1 MSLFGSPDIEKL
13 KANRNVNG
21 LCKALTHRDPKVRMA
36 AGRALGDLGDAQ
48 AVNSLATALQDKD
61 KYFRLVIAEALGRIG
76 DGKTVEPL
84 ITALRDEDQDVR
96 RTAAKL
102 LGESGDAKAVDPLV
116 TAFQDKDKFF
126 RLVIAEALGRIGGA
140 KAVEQLIAALRDKDQ
155 DVRQTAAK
163 LLGESG
169 DAKAVDPLV
178 AFLRDDNQR
187 KNRQIAADALDLL
200 GWHPGLDETGAW
212 YWITRNNLDN
222 CAPIGVAAVSPLM
235 TFIKETADQ
244 EAKLRAEK
252 ILEQMGSQ
260 IVDML
265 IPFLKDNDF
274 SGWIVCGTAARL
286 LGTFGVARSLEPL
299 IQALEESR
307 VPSRD
312 LAQGDILCAL
322 EQFGAA
328 CPIAPFIR
336 ALTLKYDHTRAE
348 AARILGNRGDVAAVE
363 PLIGSL
369 EDEYYAVRT
378 SATVALGQLGD
389 ARAVQPL
396 IRLLGDKDEYVRNTT
411 ADALSKFGEKPLAQA
426 VVNALSGNPQA
437 VIALDDSR
445 AVEPLIHA
453 LHVGELDLIIKA
465 TDALGQMGSSAVDP
479 LIDTLKS
486 ERVFYG
492 RSSVATALGVLGDT
506 RAVEPLIKALSDY
519 DKGVRAE
526 AADALGKIGDARAI
540 EPLIAGIKDNDY
552 KFHEQA
558 IGALVQLGTPAVEPL
573 IVALGDENDFVREV
587 AAKTLRQIGDS
598 RAVEP
603 LIAALSDSSYHVRK
617 SAAAGLGNIGDS
629 RAVEPLIALLKDGVT
644 DVYKAAV
651 SALGQIGD
659 ARAVEPLI
667 GQIGKTSFFIT
678 GDVVAEA
685 LGRIGDSRAVEPI
698 ASAIK
703 EMDEYATAGFVRT
716 LGKIGG
722 ARAADILLE
731 LLNSPDSGIREAAI
745 EALGTLGDKRAEEP
759 LLTILISDIKGLET
773 SLKVE
778 QLASLNALVKFGGKR
793 TVNAIKAAI
802 PHFLSGSSYDA
813 LDAALL
819 NLEGTPKT
827 YNIRCWVETI
837 SPQQIPAMF
846 PLEATA
852 KVLVSGLKIAFGYV
866 FASPLNALD
875 RATQIGLFQTISTEN
890 TMDPAFIHF
899 RGIES
904 ITGNF
909 SSGETID
916 QLYYDTISPDV
927 IFTINLIFENHEKGT
942 TLKLTIMA
950 DSAYGEANPEETLA
964 LYNSIVEGSQCYYSL
979 PWE

>member
-1 MSLFGSPDIEKL
+1 MSLFGPPDIEKL

-84 ITALRDEDQDVR
+84 IAALRDEDQDVR
-96 RTAAKL
+96 QTAAKL

-126 RLVIAEALGRIGGA
+126 RLVIADALGRIGGA
-140 KAVEQLIAALRDKDQ
+140 KAVEPLIAALRDEDQ

-187 KNRQIAADALDLL
+187 KNRQIAADALDLH

-244 EAKLRAEK
+244 EAELRAEK

-274 SGWIVCGTAARL
+274 SGWKVCSTAARL
-286 LGTFGVARSLEPL
+286 LGTFGDTCSLEPL
-299 IQALEESR
+299 IQALEESDNL
-307 VPSRD
+307 VHVH
-312 LAQGDILCAL
+312 ILRSL
-322 EQFGAA
+322 EQFGTA

-336 ALTLKYDHTRAE
+336 ALTLKNDARAE
-348 AARILGNRGDVAAVE
+348 AARILGNRGDVAAVGS
-363 PLIGSL
+363 LIGSL
-369 EDEYYAVRT
+369 EDENYSVRGNV
-378 SATVALGQLGD
+378 AVALGQLGD

-396 IRLLGDKDEYVRNTT
+396 IRLLGDKNEYIRNTT
-411 ADALSKFGEKPLAQA
+411 ADVLSKFGEKPLAEA
-426 VVNALSGNPQA
+426 VVSALSGSPQA

-453 LHVGELDLIIKA
+453 LHAHESGLRINA
-465 TDALGQMGSSAVDP
+465 TDALGQMRDSAVDP

-486 ERVFYG
+486 GNFSARY
-492 RSSVATALGVLGDT
+492 SAATALGVLCDT
-506 RAVEPLIKALSDY
+506 RAVEPLIKAFSDS
-519 DKGVRAE
+519 DKGVRA
-526 AADALGKIGDARAI
+526 AAAGALGEIGDTRAI
-540 EPLIAGIKDNDY
+540 EPLIAGIKDNDSNFS
-552 KFHEQA
+552 KQA
-558 IGALVQLGTPAVEPL
+558 IDALVQIGTPAVEPL
-573 IVALGDENDFVREV
+573 IAALGDKNDSIRE
-587 AAKTLRQIGDS
+587 AAAETLRQIGDS
-598 RAVEP
+598 RSVEP
-603 LIAALSDSSYHVRK
+603 LIAALSDSSYRVRK
-617 SAAAGLGNIGDS
+617 SATVGLGNIGDARS
-629 RAVEPLIALLKDGVT
+629 VEPLIALLKDGVT
-644 DVYKAAV
+644 DVRKAAV

-659 ARAVEPLI
+659 ARAVEP
-667 GQIGKTSFFIT
+667 
-678 GDVVAEA
+678 
-685 LGRIGDSRAVEPI
+685 I

-703 EMDEYATAGFVRT
+703 EMSEYQTDPFVRA
-716 LGKIGG
+716 LGEIGG
-722 ARAADILLE
+722 ERAADILLE
-731 LLNSPDSGIREAAI
+731 LLNSPHYTICRAAI

-852 KVLVSGLKIAFGYV
+852 KVLVRGLEIAFGYV

-875 RATQIGLFQTISTEN
+875 RSTQIGLFQTISTEN
-890 TMDPAFIHF
+890 TMDPTFIHF

-927 IFTINLIFENHEKGT
+927 IFTINLIFENHKKGT

-950 DSAYGEANPEETLA
+950 DSAHGEANPEETLA
-964 LYNSIVEGSQCYYSL
+964 LYNRIVEGSQCYYSL